1 MPQYLTIT
9 EARKRMLEL
18 PEQLGD
24 DGLIITKR
32 GKPVMAAM
40 SFEQFENLME
50 TLEILSDREFAEQLR
65 ASLAQADKGESIGLD
80 EVEAQLTHSP

>member
-1 MPQYLTIT
+1 MLRYLTIT

-24 DGLIITKR
+24 DSLIITKH
-32 GKPVMAAM
+32 GKPIMAAM

-50 TLEILSDREFAEQLR
+50 TLEIISDGEFAEQLR
-65 ASLAQADKGESIGLD
+65 ASLAQADRGESISLD
-80 EVEAQLTHSP
+80 EVEARLEAV